1 MISLLDELYITALLR
16 LKFESFEKLT
26 GKKGKSDALYKFSKS
41 KKDRNSETFKN
52 GVKAVN
58 TLAQWYEKFDDSI
71 RKGNLEPITRFWQN
85 YLDRLF

>member
-41 KKDRNSETFKN
+41 KKDRNSKTALKQSIPLHNYTRNLMIAF
-52 GVKAVN
+52 VKV
-58 TLAQWYEKFDDSI
+58 I
-71 RKGNLEPITRFWQN
+71 
-85 YLDRLF
+85 